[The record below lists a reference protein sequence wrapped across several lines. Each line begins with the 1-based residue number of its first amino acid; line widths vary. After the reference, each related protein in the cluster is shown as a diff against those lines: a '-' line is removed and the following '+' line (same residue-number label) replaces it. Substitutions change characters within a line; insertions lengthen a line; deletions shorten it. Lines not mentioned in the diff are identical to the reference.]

1 MREFIINFLAVFG
14 AVSITFI
21 VYTVIDAALDDFE
34 EERKRKCPYCGTPY
48 RFHDNYCRKCGKSLW
63 VKTGGERNE

>member
-1 MREFIINFLAVFG
+1 MREFIINFFAVFG

-34 EERKRKCPYCGTPY
+34 EETKRKCPYCGTSY
-48 RFHDNYCRKCGKSLW
+48 RLYDNYCRECGKPLW
-63 VKTGGERNE
+63 VKIGGEQE